1 MRIGNDLLIFTKKGP
16 VMSAVLLSRSFH
28 EEEKIDEVKLTEF
41 VSLKYILF
49 ESRIYKRCMKRNRT
63 KIWNNSKKC
72 WVFWKDLWI
81 LSHFANV
88 CVILD
93 IFLIYCRLSYRC
105 LRLIL
110 SRRNHWQKR
119 KTKYKRW
126 VKFSQDELI
135 WLEMFCLCCIVIS
148 WNTQIIPG
156 CWSIIYKFTEKYI
169 IFFIQCVAPA
179 WNGSDSEILPVQ
191 NWSPVYE
198 RIWSHRWKKWNTC
211 YNLQHETFGLW

>member
-49 ESRIYKRCMKRNRT
+49 ESKIYKCCMKRNRT
-63 KIWNNSKKC
+63 KVWNNSKKC

-93 IFLIYCRLSYRC
+93 IFLICCRLSYRC

-110 SRRNHWQKR
+110 NRRNHWQKR

-126 VKFSQDELI
+126 VEILTGRINLTRNVLSVFYYNILKYTDHTGLLI
-135 WLEMFCLCCIVIS
+135 QYIQIYGKIYNFFYTMCSTSLKWIWF
-148 WNTQIIPG
+148 WNTPRSKLKPSL
-156 CWSIIYKFTEKYI
+156 WKNLNASMEK
-169 IFFIQCVAPA
+169 V
-179 WNGSDSEILPVQ
+179 EHL
-191 NWSPVYE
+191 
-198 RIWSHRWKKWNTC
+198 
-211 YNLQHETFGLW
+211 L